1 MNYVAGYLLIGIVV
15 MLIDILADWETWKR
29 LFRMD
34 GVVASIIVGI
44 IIYGPL
50 WPFYIVNA
58 IMFAASHTWKTIF
71 KARGNK

>member
-15 MLIDILADWETWKR
+15 MLIDILVDWKTWER

-44 IIYGPL
+44 FIYSIFWPL
-50 WPFYIVNA
+50 YILTM
-58 IMFAASHTWKTIF
+58 IMFVATNTWKTIF
-71 KARGNK
+71 KGKSSK